1 MLEYIREQLKIS
13 FSENDTVLTAFWK
26 VVVVLFMLLLLISL
40 FIGALPLLI
49 IIGPISW
56 WVNREK

>member
-13 FSENDTVLTAFWK
+13 FSEKDTVLTAFGK
-26 VVVVLFMLLLLISL
+26 VLVILFILLVLISL

-56 WVNREK
+56 WVNRNK